1 MSDTTQFL
9 YPHIAPGFGK
19 HAHKWSPEW
28 LIQEREQYLAVNRQ
42 VLPGFGKHRKN
53 RVNAA

>member
-28 LIQEREQYLAVNRQ
+28 LHQERDQYLAVNRQ